1 MIKPQLYEINI
12 ALANDKGNLSEN
24 FFYQKFDDYSCNKVR
39 EVIRVVNGFIPD
51 KPFRLNQPQLT
62 IDYLNGMTDDA
73 RVMADQTGASLNW
86 ELLKIL
92 NKWIE
97 DNL

>member
-1 MIKPQLYEINI
+1 
-12 ALANDKGNLSEN
+12 
-24 FFYQKFDDYSCNKVR
+24 
-39 EVIRVVNGFIPD
+39 
-51 KPFRLNQPQLT
+51 
-62 IDYLNGMTDDA
+62 MTDDA
-73 RVMADQTGASLNW
+73 RAMADQTGASLNW

>member
-1 MIKPQLYEINI
+1 MVEPHTYEINI
-12 ALANDKGNLSEN
+12 SLCNDKGNLSEN
-24 FFYQKFDDYSCNKVR
+24 FFYQKFDDYAFNIVR
-39 EVIRVVNGFIPD
+39 EVIRTVNGFSPD
-51 KPFRLNQPQLT
+51 KSASLNPSPLT

-73 RVMADQTGASLNW
+73 KAMADQTGASINW

-92 NKWIE
+92 NKWIN

>member
-1 MIKPQLYEINI
+1 MIETQMYEINI
-12 ALANDKGNLSEN
+12 ALCHEKGNLSEN
-24 FFYQKFDDYSCNKVR
+24 FFYQKFDDHAFKKVR
-39 EVIRVVNGFIPD
+39 EVIRTVNSFPPE
-51 KPFRLNQPQLT
+51 KNFRFNTPQLT
-62 IDYLNGMTDDA
+62 IDYLNGMTTDA
-73 RVMADQTGASLNW
+73 KALADQTGASLNW